1 MLNTLIKYS
10 GGSVTLPPLLFPG
23 PEYFAQAAAHGSWS
37 VDKALRYDKRYKG
50 THRFE
55 IADTRGKIALTVP
68 IEKPDFSTRP
78 TWDDVR
84 ISRHGE
90 WWDKHMTALESAYG
104 RTPYFEFY
112 ISRLEPFF
120 SRDTPDIY
128 PTVAR
133 LSEGAANAVA
143 AILDLDTIS
152 QRIDSEASDSID
164 LNRFKSTYIDLNRPD
179 REAIPYHQIRQ
190 ESLGFIPGL
199 SVLDLIFNLGPEAQL
214 YLVNG

>member
-1 MLNTLIKYS
+1 MASI
-10 GGSVTLPPLLFPG
+10 TLPPLLFPG
-23 PEYFAQAAAHGSWS
+23 PYYFAQAASHGSWTI
-37 VDKALRYDKRYKG
+37 DKALRYDKRNKG

-68 IEKPDFSTRP
+68 IEKPDFSTCP

-112 ISRLEPFF
+112 ISRLTPFF

-133 LSEGAANAVA
+133 LSEAAANAVA

-152 QRIDSEASDSID
+152 QRINSEASD
-164 LNRFKSTYIDLNRPD
+164 NIDLNRPD
-179 REAIPYHQIRQ
+179 HEASDREALPYHQIRQ

-199 SVLDLIFNLGPEAQL
+199 SILDLIFNLGPEAQI
-214 YLVNG
+214 YLAQLLVVSC